1 MGGANNQLRATSQ
14 EREAELAQ
22 RLANRDILYQVD
34 WMHNTAGVIA
44 GCEEFL
50 NQEDAQMDNVLTHL
64 ERVCRGGV
72 RTNLAEAREND
83 CTPTEMAY
91 RRIEQQIYPSSVE
104 E

>member
-44 GCEEFL
+44 GCEEYL
-50 NQEDAQMDNVLTHL
+50 HQEDAQMDRVLAHL
-64 ERVCRGGV
+64 EQVCRDGV
-72 RTNLAEAREND
+72 RINLDDARKND
-83 CTPTEMAY
+83 CTPTAMAY
-91 RRIEQQIYPSSVE
+91 RRIEEQIYPKGTE
-104 E
+104 